1 MNLDRLFITKL
12 IDCDTSD
19 YSEVSKV
26 IKDSMLFGADK
37 KAFRFIKDHFIKYSS
52 LPSKETVEVEC
63 VISFEEEAVEPIDYY
78 VDNIKSRHLYN
89 TMGDGTKEV
98 IGLLEKQKPE
108 EAFKVLEKFSQK
120 IRSDEILENRV
131 TSIISLGEKIV
142 EQYEKHKDG
151 MITGVKSPYPTLDN
165 YTLGWQDED
174 MVVVAARPQTGKTWL
189 LTVMAEYAWRQGQKV
204 FFVSPEISDIKLAQ
218 RFISLNLKLPYMDL
232 RRGRLGSFLEP
243 TFYSGVKELVK
254 NDDKRFMTLS
264 SSFGIDINSIR
275 SGIIEFKPDIVFL
288 DGLYLLDTGS
298 KFVDKYSRV
307 SQAADEIKK
316 INRTFKVPCITAT
329 QFNRNV
335 KPGKKKMS
343 LEDIGLSD
351 VIGWNADWV
360 FGMYQ
365 DKDMKLDGRMDLIPL
380 KTRESEDIE
389 NVELNWNFNK
399 MDFSEV
405 SDSDSI
411 DTVKEFEIAE
421 DKSLEDEIPF

>member
-1 MNLDRLFITKL
+1 MNLDRLFITK
-12 IDCDTSD
+12 IIECEA
-19 YSEVSKV
+19 SEYIEATKV
-26 IKDSMLFGADK
+26 VKDFMLFGVDK
-37 KAFRFIKDHFIKYSS
+37 KAFKFIKSHFSRYSS
-52 LPSKETVEVEC
+52 LPSKDTISLEC
-63 VISFEEEAVEPIDYY
+63 SVDFEDEAIEPIGYY
-78 VDNIKSRHLYN
+78 IDSIKSRHLYN
-89 TMGDGTKEV
+89 SMGEGTKEV

-108 EAFKVLEKFSQK
+108 EAFKVLESFSQK
-120 IRSDEILENRV
+120 IRSDDILENKV
-131 TSIISLGEKIV
+131 TSIISLGDKIV

-151 MITGVKSPYPTLDN
+151 MITGIKSSFPTLDN
-165 YTLGWQDED
+165 YTLGWQEED
-174 MVVVAARPQTGKTWL
+174 MVVIAARPQTGKTWL
-189 LTVMAEYAWRQGQKV
+189 LSIMAEYAWRQGQKV

-232 RRGRLGSFLEP
+232 RRGRLGSFMEP
-243 TFYSGVKELVK
+243 SFYDGVKELIK
-254 NDDKRFMTLS
+254 NDDRRFMTLS

-275 SGIIEFKPDIVFL
+275 AGIMEFKPDIVFL

-316 INRTFKVPCITAT
+316 INRSFKVPCITAT

-343 LEDIGLSD
+343 LSDLGLSD

-360 FGMYQ
+360 FGMHQ

-389 NVELNWNFNK
+389 DVELNWNFNK
-399 MDFSEV
+399 MDFSEIEDI
-405 SDSDSI
+405 DSASS
-411 DTVKEFEIAE
+411 VKGFEIPE
-421 DKSLEDEIPF
+421 DKSLDEEIPF